1 MMHLDMRGKQ
11 CPIPVIE
18 TKHAMEAA
26 GPGAEAKVLVD
37 NEIAV
42 QNLGKLAKKKGYRF
56 EAKKEAE
63 REYSVLL
70 VWEDGSVQPQAEEET
85 QAEECSVD
93 ARRRGTVVVLSSETM
108 GEGSPELGAVLMKGF
123 VYALAQQEVLP
134 ETVLLYNG
142 GAKLSCEGAQTVEDL
157 KSLEAQGVE
166 ILTCGTCLNYY
177 GLTEHLAVGS
187 VTNMYEIAQRMT
199 EAGLLV
205 KP

>member
-1 MMHLDMRGKQ
+1 MMQLDMRGKQ

-26 GPGAEAKVLVD
+26 GPGAEARILVD

-42 QNLGKLAKKKGYRF
+42 QNLGKLAKRKGYRF
-56 EAKKEAE
+56 EARKEGD
-63 REYSVLL
+63 REYSVQLF
-70 VWEDGSVQPQAEEET
+70 WEDGSVQQQAEEDV
-85 QAEECSVD
+85 ASKECAADV
-93 ARRRGTVVVLSSETM
+93 RRRGTVVVLSSETM
-108 GEGSPELGAVLMKGF
+108 GEGSTELGAILMKGF

-142 GAKLSCEGAQTVEDL
+142 GAKLSCEGAETVEDL

-177 GLTEHLAVGS
+177 GLSDHLAVGS

-199 EAGLLV
+199 LAGLLV

>member
-1 MMHLDMRGKQ
+1 MMQLDMRGKQ

-26 GPGAEAKVLVD
+26 GPGAEARILVD

-42 QNLGKLAKKKGYRF
+42 QNLGKLAKRKGYRF
-56 EAKKEAE
+56 EARKEGD
-63 REYSVLL
+63 REYSVQLF
-70 VWEDGSVQPQAEEET
+70 WEDGSVQQQAEED
-85 QAEECSVD
+85 AASKECAADV
-93 ARRRGTVVVLSSETM
+93 RRRGTVVVLSSETM
-108 GEGSPELGAVLMKGF
+108 GEGSTELGAILMKGF

-142 GAKLSCEGAQTVEDL
+142 GAKLSCEGAETVEDL

-177 GLTEHLAVGS
+177 GLSDHLAVGS

-199 EAGLLV
+199 QAGLLV

>member
-1 MMHLDMRGKQ
+1 MMQLDMRGKQ

-42 QNLGKLAKKKGYRF
+42 QNLGKLAKRKGYRF
-56 EAKKEAE
+56 EARKEGD
-63 REYSVLL
+63 REYSVQLI
-70 VWEDGSVQPQAEEET
+70 WEDGSVQQQAEEET
-85 QAEECSVD
+85 SSKSCGVD
-93 ARRRGTVVVLSSETM
+93 ARKRGTVVVLSSETM
-108 GEGSPELGAVLMKGF
+108 GEGSPELGAILMKGF

-142 GAKLSCEGAQTVEDL
+142 GAKLSCEGAETIEDL

-199 EAGLLV
+199 QADLLV